1 MSQCIVQ
8 APPKNCGCTKKINL
22 DEPRYDQ
29 EFYTGR
35 AKHFFLTTNPLNLF
49 VSSKRLEEA
58 KCLVQSY
65 KCGKKLPEGT
75 TEDDLWRAKILYD
88 SAFHP
93 DTGEK
98 MMLIGRMSAQVPM
111 NMLITGGMITFYKST
126 PAVVFWQ
133 WLNQSFNALV
143 NYTNRSGDIVQTDKQ
158 ILTSYALATSGAVGT
173 ALGLNALVKKMPPLV
188 GRLVPFAAV
197 AAANCINIPMMR
209 AQELKHG
216 TPIYDINGNKLG
228 YSKVAAQHG
237 IGQVILSRI
246 AMALPGMVITPV
258 VMDYLEKRG
267 TLCRYPWLTLP
278 ASIGVLGLCLTFAT
292 PLACAFFKQKAS
304 LPFSKLEEDLKEEI
318 RKKHD
323 VAKLDNVYYNKGL

>member
-1 MSQCIVQ
+1 MSECEVIPVSESACAQ
-8 APPKNCGCTKKINL
+8 KINL

-29 EFYTGR
+29 EYYSGR

-49 VSSKRLEEA
+49 VANKELDEA
-58 KCLVQSY
+58 KCLIQRY
-65 KCGKKLPEGT
+65 KCGKMLPRGT
-75 TEDDLWRAKILYD
+75 TDDDLWRAKSLYD

-98 MMLIGRMSAQVPM
+98 MTLIGRMSAQVPM
-111 NMLITGGMITFYKST
+111 NMLITGGMITFYKSA

-158 ILTSYALATSGAVGT
+158 IITSYVFATTGAVGT
-173 ALGLNALVKKMPPLV
+173 ALGLNALVRKMPPLV
-188 GRLVPFAAV
+188 GRMVPFAAV

-228 YSKVAAQHG
+228 YSTVAAQQG

-267 TLCRYPWLTLP
+267 TLCRYPWLALP
-278 ASIGVLGLCLTFAT
+278 TSLGVLGLCLTFAT

-304 LPFSKLEEDLKEEI
+304 LPFSKLEKELQEEVK
-318 RKKHD
+318 KKHD
-323 VAKLDNVYYNKGL
+323 ITQIERVYYNKGL

>member
-1 MSQCIVQ
+1 MGLGSEGTC
-8 APPKNCGCTKKINL
+8 KKKDINL

-29 EFYTGR
+29 ELYSGR

-49 VSSKRLEEA
+49 VSNKKLEDA
-58 KCLVQSY
+58 KCLIQSW
-65 KCGKKLPEGT
+65 KCRTGIPSQI
-75 TEDDLWRAKILYD
+75 TEDELWRAKVLYD

-111 NMLITGGMITFYKST
+111 NMLITGGMITFYRT
-126 PAVVFWQ
+126 APAVIFWQ

-158 ILTSYALATSGAVGT
+158 ILTSYVFATSGAVAT

-188 GRLVPFAAV
+188 GRMVPFAAV

-209 AQELKHG
+209 AQELNYG
-216 TPIYDINGNKLG
+216 TPVFDSSGNKLG

-246 AMALPGMVITPV
+246 AMALPGMVITPI

-278 ASIGVLGLCLTFAT
+278 TSVGVLGLCLTFAT

-304 LPFSKLEEDLKEEI
+304 LSFSQLEDELKEEI
-318 RKKHD
+318 KKKYD
-323 VAKLDNVYYNKGL
+323 VTAMDKVFYNKGL